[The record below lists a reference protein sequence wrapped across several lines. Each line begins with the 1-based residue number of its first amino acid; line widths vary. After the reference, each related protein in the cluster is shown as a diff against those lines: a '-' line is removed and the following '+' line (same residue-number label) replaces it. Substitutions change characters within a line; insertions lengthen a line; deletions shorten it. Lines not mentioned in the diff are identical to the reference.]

1 VHASTRDEPVNL
13 SDSRSET
20 HQHCSP
26 ADATCCQSLLLNP
39 DATLSIDLHKRLF
52 LLVSGRGEQLQDF
65 PYHGC
70 ALPTEL
76 GGASSVSAVRNQYC
90 GCDADRGTCTSGTH
104 SQTASLMIPDRR
116 GIGSANGR
124 LISSPCVVPAYT
136 QEPRPC
142 SCPRRRENH
151 GLHRGGCTSSHNAV
165 RSHTRQHQPSGDVQ
179 PTVLSVPA
187 PPCQALVSVRP
198 LACQGRRFSHLLNS
212 TDTTERD
219 AGMLLL
225 LRPPPAPPG

>member
-1 VHASTRDEPVNL
+1 MSGLVCPVLTFKLISIGRQPVLIAARRCYLIQMLRSALACINGCSCWSPDEEN
-13 SDSRSET
+13 
-20 HQHCSP
+20 SP
-26 ADATCCQSLLLNP
+26 R
-39 DATLSIDLHKRLF
+39 I
-52 LLVSGRGEQLQDF
+52 F

-90 GCDADRGTCTSGTH
+90 GCDADKGTCTSGTH

-198 LACQGRRFSHLLNS
+198 LACQERRFSHLLNS